1 MPGHAGPAS
10 TAQRS
15 DWAYRARAALR
26 LAAIA
31 AGLALTAACRQG
43 GYDGA
48 AQSPPP
54 VAVQQAA
61 LALTGRV
68 VDAGNILDA
77 QTATA
82 LTARLEQL
90 ERQSGPQF
98 VVATTPSLG
107 GREIEAYATDLA
119 NTWRLGD
126 AKRNDGLLLLVAPNE
141 RRVRIEVGFGLED
154 TLPDELCARIIA
166 ERILPLYRKGDLQG
180 GTVAGAD
187 ALIAE
192 LTAHPSRP
200 AGKTGS

>member
-1 MPGHAGPAS
+1 MPGPARPAG
-10 TAQRS
+10 TALR
-15 DWAYRARAALR
+15 RAALV
-26 LAAIA
+26 
-31 AGLALTAACRQG
+31 AGLTLTAACSQG
-43 GYDGA
+43 GYGSE
-48 AQSPPP
+48 AQSPLPATASHAAP
-54 VAVQQAA
+54 A

-68 VDAGNILDA
+68 VDAAHILDA
-77 QTATA
+77 QTVTA

-107 GREIEAYATDLA
+107 DREIEAYATDLG
-119 NTWRLGD
+119 NTWKLGD
-126 AKRNDGLLLLVAPNE
+126 AKRNGGLMLLVAPNE

-154 TLPDELCARIIA
+154 TLPDDLCARIIA

-200 AGKTGS
+200 AGKTAS